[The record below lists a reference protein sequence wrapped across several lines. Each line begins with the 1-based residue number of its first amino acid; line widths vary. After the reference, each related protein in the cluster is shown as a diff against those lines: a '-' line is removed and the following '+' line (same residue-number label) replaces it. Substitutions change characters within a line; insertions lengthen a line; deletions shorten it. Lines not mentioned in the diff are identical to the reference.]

1 MNNYQTFSGNSFL
14 DENHFDLLEH
24 LDFLLNIERN
34 NWDPILFKDE
44 FNKFILN
51 IENHFHHEEIV
62 LKGAGYTDLENHTIF
77 HRDIALNLRKN
88 NNVDFSDFKEAS
100 FLIEGAAS
108 YIIEHEMLKDQQYW
122 PLFDDNKSNNTNLIP
137 WSDKYETNNSEI
149 DNHHIALLNHINR
162 FYITC
167 VDKEDI
173 DSTISELKILCLYSK
188 YHFEK
193 EEDILGD
200 QLAKHHKIN
209 HTKLIRDLE
218 TLIVE
223 IENGKFQI
231 KNLPDYLSYW
241 LFDHLRE
248 YDIPAFANK

>member
-1 MNNYQTFSGNSFL
+1 MKVKPKFSLEKYAFISITLPLIKGNTSF
-14 DENHFDLLEH
+14 
-24 LDFLLNIERN
+24 
-34 NWDPILFKDE
+34 
-44 FNKFILN
+44 
-51 IENHFHHEEIV
+51 
-62 LKGAGYTDLENHTIF
+62 
-77 HRDIALNLRKN
+77 
-88 NNVDFSDFKEAS
+88 
-100 FLIEGAAS
+100 
-108 YIIEHEMLKDQQYW
+108 MLY
-122 PLFDDNKSNNTNLIP
+122 
-137 WSDKYETNNSEI
+137 
-149 DNHHIALLNHINR
+149 INR

-173 DSTISELKILCLYSK
+173 DSTISELKILCLYSS

-193 EEDILGD
+193 EEDILGG

-209 HTKLIRDLE
+209 HTKLLRDLE

-248 YDIPAFANK
+248 YDIPAFAAFPR